1 MSHAYIIDG
10 IRTPFGKAGGAIA
23 SVRPDDLA
31 ALVLAQLLE
40 RNPSIDPAAIE
51 DVYWGATNQ
60 SGDDSRN
67 VARIAAVLAGLP
79 LEVAGVS
86 VNRLCGSG
94 IESVL
99 SASRALKS
107 GELGLALAGGG
118 ESMSRAPFVLP
129 RSESGYQRT
138 QPLWDSR
145 LGWRSVNPTWR
156 ERWGARSLIECAEIT
171 AAQYGVSRDEQDE
184 VAVRSHRGA
193 ARAWEEGLLA
203 RETMPVVVHGKTLL
217 DIDQSIRADASP
229 DSVGA
234 LTPLV
239 SADGTVTAA
248 NASPISDGAAGMIL
262 ADEATVERFGLTPR
276 ARIVGGVS
284 IGVHPDGLDGPIPAT
299 RRLAEKIGWTVDS
312 FDAVEMTEAYASQ
325 VVACVRELGFDPEIV
340 NPWGGAIAMGH
351 PLGATGARLITTL
364 VSRLEHGGG
373 SRGLATMCIGVGQG
387 ISIAI
392 ERV

>member
-1 MSHAYIIDG
+1 MSQAYIIDG
-10 IRTPFGKAGGAIA
+10 IRSPFGKAGGAIA
-23 SVRPDDLA
+23 SVRADDLA
-31 ALVLAQLLE
+31 AMIIAQLLE
-40 RNPSIDPAAIE
+40 RNSSIDPAAIE

-79 LEVAGVS
+79 LDVAGVS

-94 IESVL
+94 IESAV
-99 SASRALKS
+99 SAARAIKS
-107 GELGLALAGGG
+107 GELSLAIAGGG

-129 RSESGYQRT
+129 RADTGYQRT
-138 QPLWDSR
+138 QPIWDSR
-145 LGWRSVNPTWR
+145 LGWRSVNPKW
-156 ERWGARSLIECAEIT
+156 EEKWGARSLIECAEMT
-171 AAQYGVSRDEQDE
+171 AEQYGVSRDEQDA

-193 ARAWEEGLLA
+193 AHAWEQGLLA
-203 RETMPVVVHGKTLL
+203 NETMPVVVDGKTLL
-217 DIDQSIRADASP
+217 ETDQSVRSNSTLE
-229 DSVGA
+229 SVGA
-234 LTPLV
+234 LKPLV
-239 SADGTVTAA
+239 SDQGTVTAA
-248 NASPISDGAAGMIL
+248 NASPITDGAAGMII

-276 ARIVGGVS
+276 ARIVGGVAV
-284 IGVHPDGLDGPIPAT
+284 GVHPDGLDGPVPAT
-299 RRLAEKIGWTVDS
+299 RKLAEKIGWSLDS
-312 FDAVEMTEAYASQ
+312 FEAVEMTEAYASQ

-351 PLGATGARLITTL
+351 PLGATGARLISTL
-364 VSRLEHGGG
+364 VSRLEHEGT